1 MKIAV
6 LIRKENSNLANE
18 YYIKGIE
25 RFSGEVVLI
34 KDSYDIKE
42 VESLLKGVNG
52 ILLTGGDEVG
62 PLDFYLIEYAI
73 NNNLKLLGICQGMQ
87 SMALYGSNDKLIS
100 INNSSHNSDKK
111 YVHSVYL
118 KPGKLMRLLDKDK
131 LLVNS
136 HHLQTVKNSYKFIV
150 SGYSNDGLIE
160 VVEGC
165 RDTFQVGVQWHP
177 ERMLDYDVDSR
188 KILEKFVS
196 S

>member
-6 LIRKENSNLANE
+6 LIRKENSDLANE

-42 VESLLKGVNG
+42 VESLLKDVNG

-87 SMALYGSNDKLIS
+87 SIALYGSNDELIP
-100 INNSSHNSDKK
+100 INNSSHSSDEK

-118 KPGKLMRLLDKDK
+118 KPGKLMRLLGKDK

-136 HHLQTVKNSYKFIV
+136 HHFQTVKNSYKFII

-165 RDTFQVGVQWHP
+165 GDIFRIGVQWHP

-188 KILEKFVS
+188 KILEEFVS

>member
-6 LIRKENSNLANE
+6 LIRKENLDLANE

-42 VESLLKGVNG
+42 VESLLKDVNG

-87 SMALYGSNDKLIS
+87 SMALYGSNDELIP
-100 INNSSHNSDKK
+100 INNSSHSSDEK

-118 KPGKLMRLLDKDK
+118 KTGKLMRLLGKDK

-136 HHLQTVKNSYKFIV
+136 HHFQTVKNSYKFIV

-165 RDTFQVGVQWHP
+165 EDIFRIGVQWHP

-188 KILEKFVS
+188 KILEEFVS